1 MISPRSAR
9 PRTRLACLLAL
20 GVLASGCP
28 REVRVYDARG
38 VVRDV
43 QKEYAQLVIE
53 HEDIEGLMPAMTMN
67 FGVGDPTLL
76 EKLESG
82 DRIEFRLEVTS
93 KGYRV
98 LEAKVV
104 GEEGGAAG
112 GGFGAAPA
120 NRDPAPAFRLTDQAG
135 QPVALA
141 DLAGRV
147 VLLDFVYTR
156 CPGPCPIL
164 TGRQADVQRALPTEL
179 RAKTWFVSI
188 SLDPGYDTPERL
200 REYARARGAD
210 LTSWSFLT
218 GSTAEVDT
226 VLAGYGVGKSRAAG
240 DEIEHFVVTFLI
252 DAEGR
257 IASRFV
263 GTEDAPAE
271 LVRAIERLAG

>member
-1 MISPRSAR
+1 MTSPQAARSS
-9 PRTRLACLLAL
+9 PRLACVLAL
-20 GVLASGCP
+20 VVLAGACS
-28 REVRVYDARG
+28 RAARVYDARG

-67 FGVGDPTLL
+67 FGVGDPALL
-76 EKLESG
+76 ETLEPG
-82 DRIEFRLEVTS
+82 DRIEFRLEVTPRS
-93 KGYRV
+93 YRV

-104 GEEGGAAG
+104 GEEGDAKG
-112 GGFGAAPA
+112 GGFGAAPVD
-120 NRDPAPAFRLTDQAG
+120 RDPAPAFRLTDQAG
-135 QPVALA
+135 KPVALA
-141 DLAGRV
+141 DLAGKV

-164 TGRQADVQRALPTEL
+164 TGRQVDVQRALRSEL

-188 SLDPGYDTPERL
+188 SLDPEHDTPERL

-210 LTSWSFLT
+210 LAHWSFLT
-218 GSTAEVDT
+218 GSTAEVDA
-226 VLAGYGVGKSRAAG
+226 VLASYGVGKTRAAG
-240 DEIEHFVVTFLI
+240 GEIEHFVVTFLI
-252 DAEGR
+252 DADGR

>member
-1 MISPRSAR
+1 MTSS
-9 PRTRLACLLAL
+9 RTRSVRLARVLTLA
-20 GVLASGCP
+20 VVASACS
-28 REVRVYDARG
+28 RDTRVYDARG

-67 FGVGDPTLL
+67 FGVGDPALL
-76 EKLESG
+76 ETLEPG
-82 DRIEFRLEVTS
+82 DRIEFRLEVTPRS
-93 KGYRV
+93 YRV

-104 GEEGGAAG
+104 GEEGGAG
-112 GGFGAAPA
+112 GGFGAAPVD
-120 NRDPAPAFRLTDQAG
+120 RDPAPAFRLTDQAG
-135 QPVALA
+135 RPVALA

-164 TGRQADVQRALPTEL
+164 TGRHADVQRALPTEL

-188 SLDPGYDTPERL
+188 SLDPEHDTPERL
-200 REYARARGAD
+200 REYASARGAD

-218 GSTAEVDT
+218 GSPAEVDA
-226 VLAGYGVGKSRAAG
+226 VLASYGVGKSRAAG

>member
-1 MISPRSAR
+1 MIHSPTVR
-9 PRTRLACLLAL
+9 PCFRLAWLVALAA
-20 GVLASGCP
+20 LASACP
-28 REVRVYDARG
+28 RGVRVYDARG

-67 FGVGDPTLL
+67 FGVADPALL
-76 EKLESG
+76 ETLEPG
-82 DRIEFRLEVTS
+82 DRIEFRLEVTPKS
-93 KGYRV
+93 YRV

-104 GEEGGAAG
+104 GEEGGASG

-120 NRDPAPAFRLTDQAG
+120 DRDPAPAFRLTDQAG
-135 QPVALA
+135 RPVALA

-147 VLLDFVYTR
+147 VLLDFVYTS

-164 TGRQADVQRALPTEL
+164 TGRHADVQRALAPEL

-188 SLDPGYDTPERL
+188 TLDPEHDTPERL
-200 REYARARGAD
+200 AAYARARGAD
-210 LTSWSFLT
+210 LANWSFLT
-218 GSTAEVDT
+218 GPPAEVDA
-226 VLAGYGVGKSRAAG
+226 VLAGYGVGRTRVAG
-240 DEIEHFVVTFLI
+240 DEIEHYVVTFLI
-252 DAEGR
+252 DADGR

-263 GTEDAPAE
+263 GTEDEPGS